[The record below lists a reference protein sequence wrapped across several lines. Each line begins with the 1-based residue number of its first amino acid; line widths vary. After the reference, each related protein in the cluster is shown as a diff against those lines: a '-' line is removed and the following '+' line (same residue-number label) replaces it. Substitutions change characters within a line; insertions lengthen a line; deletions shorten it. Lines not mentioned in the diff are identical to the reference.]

1 MSAQAGGFLAQ
12 PPGLDGEHELGIPGI
27 SGVPQGRT
35 WDVAAS
41 AHAPDLVGETV
52 VFVVLPDTTIVVDE
66 EVPDNSLAP
75 LAEAVE
81 QSLQPP
87 YRAAAVRRGSDV
99 WAIVAERVEIVELT
113 GLESDAIDLTVVDGE
128 RTLTIDD
135 ELRPSIDLLRVAP
148 NPIAIKSALN
158 LLGHEVGGLRLP
170 LVETT
175 DEEREAVRGC
185 LERLGLLQ
193 PAAA

>member
-12 PPGLDGEHELGIPGI
+12 PPGLDAEPGLGIPGI

-135 ELRPSIDLLRVAP
+135 EPTIRPLP
-148 NPIAIKSALN
+148 ALDA
-158 LLGHEVGGLRLP
+158 
-170 LVETT
+170 LVELRG
-175 DEEREAVRGC
+175 DAVVHA
-185 LERLGLLQ
+185 ERLDGDLFAVDVFSL
-193 PAAA
+193 